1 MALTNAQYNQIM
13 HVYDVRRMKDA
24 LHLEARKK
32 DAYQKL
38 PELKALEASV
48 RGARSS

>member
-32 DAYQKL
+32 DA
-38 PELKALEASV
+38 
-48 RGARSS
+48 

>member
-38 PELKALEASV
+38 PGAQR